1 MMKETAK
8 IIEKE
13 LKFLPLHTYAN
24 IIEGNALR
32 IDWESVVPKNELNY
46 ILGNPPFV
54 GAMWMKGSK
63 REDVEL
69 VFPEC
74 EKVGEID
81 YVSGWYAKAAKYIQN
96 TEIQCAFVS
105 TNSISQGQQVAL
117 IWKPLFEKYK
127 IAIYN

>member
-1 MMKETAK
+1 
-8 IIEKE
+8 
-13 LKFLPLHTYAN
+13 
-24 IIEGNALR
+24 
-32 IDWESVVPKNELNY
+32 
-46 ILGNPPFV
+46 
-54 GAMWMKGSK
+54 MWMKGSK

-117 IWKPLFEKYK
+117 IWKPLFEKYNIQFNFAYRTFQWDSEANIK
-127 IAIYN
+127 AHVH